1 MSEDTPQDSAQKL
14 IQRMAAMEE
23 QQDQLHSMVEGVDA
37 AVGEQCRVLKE
48 ISRALRERK
57 KLEEEDLGGTLGVVE
72 AAMSELRIAL
82 GQLGGNCTSH
92 RNEVGLRMESL
103 EDTLGEQ
110 RISLGKLADGAGSS
124 PGARGESAGQTGHEL
139 LLERIDAVE
148 ALLMNLDSAA
158 TGEKPRDAAQGDSLP
173 LMIMDRLEALE
184 AALGEL
190 RLETADDS
198 RQADNGELPL
208 MIMDRLESLEAALGE
223 LRLGSSGEGPEAG
236 ENVALTADRLDAL
249 EAGISETRLVLER
262 LAGQEEVS
270 DASMLLGQRVEALE
284 GLLSD
289 QDLRLRAL
297 LDSQAHRETR
307 LNDQLDALEASI
319 SDQRHA
325 LHRMVTTFDSNA
337 YSQRLEFQRRL
348 ADLMN
353 NIVDQRQELHGQLAA
368 IEAGIS
374 DQRISL
380 MKLGTALAQ
389 AEMDRETDVN
399 PWQETMQE
407 LTPLTEGEEE
417 QAAAGEEERPR
428 QRAMAMNGATPG
440 PGRASGLHPALSLL
454 EREEA
459 LDVERK
465 LGIVL
470 DCLLAD
476 HVAALARQG
485 LDAGDLEK
493 EAYSQ
498 LVQGLDELKLERLRA
513 RHLTAVE
520 KSDQAREEGSAQP
533 PFKPNGAGE

>member
-158 TGEKPRDAAQGDSLP
+158 TGEKPRDAAQGDS
-173 LMIMDRLEALE
+173 
-184 AALGEL
+184 
-190 RLETADDS
+190 
-198 RQADNGELPL
+198 LPL